1 MDASAVVSGRNYMAY
16 SAAWNATTKLP
27 ADTVDYGTAWGTP
40 SGQTGAWTN
49 RGYTSGGLG
58 FSMNVQRGE
67 IRVDQEFDPIV
78 RPITSRTIQLTT
90 SFAEM
95 TPANL
100 QLASGMGTL
109 DTSVPEHVD
118 LDIETTVTD
127 AYYSWGFDILQ
138 PDGFPFR
145 VLVGK
150 GIATGTPA
158 PRFTPDA
165 AAVIALQVDALVDT
179 STTPDRVVKVRDII
193 DEA

>member
-1 MDASAVVSGRNYMAY
+1 MDASAVISGRNYLAY
-16 SAAWNATTKLP
+16 SVPWNATTVLP
-27 ADTVDYGTAWGTP
+27 DDTIDYGTAWGTP
-40 SGQTGAWTN
+40 SGQTGAWVN

-78 RPITSRTIQLTT
+78 RPITSRTIQLST

-95 TPANL
+95 TPANI

-109 DTSVPEHVD
+109 DTSVLTHID
-118 LDIETTVTD
+118 LDIGSTVAD
-127 AYYSWGFDILQ
+127 SYNSWGFDILQ

-165 AAVIALQVDALVDT
+165 PALIALQIDGLVDT
-179 STTPDRVVKVRDII
+179 STTPNRVVKVRDII
-193 DEA
+193 A